1 MVQWLIVSVIVI
13 TCAMLAIRA
22 FVRSIRKSF
31 DPSREGAGDRSACG
45 SCGGCGNGQANRIVQ
60 IVTLDTHTRSPR
72 GAAIPDEETHPVS
85 GKYR

>member
-1 MVQWLIVSVIVI
+1 VVQWLIVSVIVI

-22 FVRSIRKSF
+22 FVRSIRNSF
-31 DPSREGAGDRSACG
+31 DPSRKGDGNRSACG

-60 IVTLDTHTRSPR
+60 IVTLDTHTRSPQ
-72 GAAIPDEETHPVS
+72 GAAISDEERHPVS

>member
-1 MVQWLIVSVIVI
+1 VVQWLIVSVIVI

-60 IVTLDTHTRSPR
+60 IVTLDTHTRSLR